1 MDHIQYAKNVLDPFV
16 KEDLKSLLTRHILEV
31 PHYNFMYKGEPP
43 TNFIE
48 KIIPIYDLYLLNKGY
63 NTLFTH
69 SMPRDFGG
77 STL

>member
-48 KIIPIYDLYLLNKGY
+48 KIIRQLIGQ
-63 NTLFTH
+63 TH
-69 SMPRDFGG
+69 HVEYWVRNQLEHLS
-77 STL
+77 LIHI